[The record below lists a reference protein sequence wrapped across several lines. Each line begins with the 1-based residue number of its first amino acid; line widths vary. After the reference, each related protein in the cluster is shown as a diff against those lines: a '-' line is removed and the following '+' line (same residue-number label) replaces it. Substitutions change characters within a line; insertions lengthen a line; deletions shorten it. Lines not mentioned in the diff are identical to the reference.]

1 MRVSF
6 TVALSFTLTDIDVW
20 VRLIGPSILVC
31 AFRGTTRSPRGNRR
45 SRGCRYFRGWRL
57 QFANRVPRVRDRAA
71 GAWYGKARADCSPP
85 TAWRVR
91 GHGRATFPE
100 ERSR

>member
-6 TVALSFTLTDIDVW
+6 TVTVEGWFTLTDIDVW

-31 AFRGTTRSPRGNRR
+31 AFRGTIRSPRGNRR
-45 SRGCRYFRGWRL
+45 SRGCRHFRGWRL
-57 QFANRVPRVRDRAA
+57 QFANRVPRVRDPSA

-85 TAWRVR
+85 TARR
-91 GHGRATFPE
+91 SE
-100 ERSR
+100 EHTSELQ